1 MNRTLRPA
9 ACLGLLVM
17 AIAIAAQ
24 LLARFVVLPMLARAD
39 ALVDANLAKALAQ
52 PVHFRLAEIT
62 LAAALVAF
70 VLLPRWTKSK
80 LAGVLAMVLV
90 TGTALWRAMLLPAL
104 YDAWARVDLVA
115 GRPIDRLRAAEQL
128 AGYEE
133 AVGLGL
139 GLLFA
144 AVAWVA
150 LRDTS
155 VGAAP
160 TTAPAAAPPTMA
172 SGTIDV
178 GEPAITPT
186 PSRA

>member
-1 MNRTLRPA
+1 MSRNLRPA

-17 AIAIAAQ
+17 ATAIAAQ

-80 LAGVLAMVLV
+80 IAGVLAMVLV

-104 YDAWARVDLVA
+104 YEAWARVDLVA

-128 AGYEE
+128 QGYEE
-133 AVGLGL
+133 ATGLAL
-139 GLLFA
+139 AMLFIA
-144 AVAWVA
+144 TAWVA
-150 LRDTS
+150 LRDTA
-155 VGAAP
+155 V
-160 TTAPAAAPPTMA
+160 APAPAPIEIHPQRMEA
-172 SGTIDV
+172 SGTITVDD
-178 GEPAITPT
+178 PATPA
-186 PSRA
+186 PSSA

>member
-1 MNRTLRPA
+1 MPRNLRPA

-17 AIAIAAQ
+17 ATAIAAQ

-80 LAGVLAMVLV
+80 IAGVLAMVLV

-128 AGYEE
+128 QGYEE
-133 AVGLGL
+133 ATGLAL
-139 GLLFA
+139 AMLFIA
-144 AVAWVA
+144 TAWIA
-150 LRDTS
+150 LRDT
-155 VGAAP
+155 AI
-160 TTAPAAAPPTMA
+160 APATVEPNPQRMTA
-172 SGTIDV
+172 SGTITVDD
-178 GEPAITPT
+178 PATPA
-186 PSRA
+186 PSSA